1 MYKLDEFFLN
11 NKISRMIQD
20 QFRNTKKG
28 AFAIIEY
35 CHALKNIVA
44 ALADIDSR
52 IKEIKLMMQ
61 ILC

>member
-1 MYKLDEFFLN
+1 
-11 NKISRMIQD
+11 MIQD